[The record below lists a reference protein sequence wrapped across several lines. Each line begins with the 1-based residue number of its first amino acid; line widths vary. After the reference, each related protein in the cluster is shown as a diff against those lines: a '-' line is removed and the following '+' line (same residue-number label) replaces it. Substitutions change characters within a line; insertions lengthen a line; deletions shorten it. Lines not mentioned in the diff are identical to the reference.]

1 MIVLEKGHQDLLDN
15 PTEMDLLGVG
25 IVSIT
30 EKNSKIIYNKGISRS
45 LMKDLITLY
54 HPDILEKKEGN
65 LIDLLG
71 IFTVSIHFYSLD
83 TESIA
88 IFYVSEKDT
97 LINYDIMTSVSR
109 RLAQMYYS
117 NAPLSSINDMCNMI
131 IPRFEGLSALF
142 IISTTGHTLFAKIR
156 DDKALISEN
165 YIQIGGFLS
174 AIIMFSNE
182 VIGKNSGDTLQAIN
196 FENQQFIISVK
207 DDIIFACLLD
217 ISLKSDNFERYMDLI
232 AEEFLDQFSASV
244 KDFNGDLNQ
253 FHRFK
258 LVIDKYFCL

>member
-1 MIVLEKGHQDLLDN
+1 MIVLEKGHQELLDN
-15 PTEMDLLGVG
+15 PNAMDLLGVG

-54 HPDILEKKEGN
+54 RPDILEKKEGK

-71 IFTVSIHFYSLD
+71 IFTVSIHFYSFD
-83 TESIA
+83 KKKIA
-88 IFYVSEKDT
+88 IFYVNEKDT
-97 LINYDIMTSVSR
+97 LTNYDIMCSVSR
-109 RLAQMYYS
+109 RLAQMYCS
-117 NAPLSSINDMCNMI
+117 NASLSSINDMCNMI
-131 IPRFEGLSALF
+131 IPSFEGLSALF
-142 IISTTGHTLFAKIR
+142 IISTTGHTLFTKIR
-156 DDKALISEN
+156 DDKTSISEN

-174 AIIMFSNE
+174 AILMFSNE
-182 VIGKNSGDTLQAIN
+182 VIGKNTGDTLKEIS

-217 ISLKSDNFERYMDLI
+217 SSLKSDNFRRYLDLI
-232 AEEFLDQFSASV
+232 AEEFLDQFSDNV

-253 FHRFK
+253 FHIFE
-258 LVIDKYFCL
+258 LVVDKYFRL